1 MNEFYDGDD
10 VTEEKVVNNK
20 SKESESDI
28 PVRWKEATTQ
38 MDYGIDVQASSV
50 LLFGEIMDGSLYDII
65 TRIRAILH
73 MRKDDHKNDPI
84 NLIIN
89 SDGGSVYEALGIID
103 YIQSLD
109 VKVNTIC
116 RGRAMSAAALILCAG
131 TGIRAASQFSTIMF
145 HEISSDIYG
154 KSSDMKANVQHMEKL
169 EEILLEILKSNSN
182 KDIEFWKNVTI
193 KDYYI
198 TPTDALNLGV
208 IDAIIPPKHK
218 RGWYGINNNFIINM
232 FGCIYFC

>member
-1 MNEFYDGDD
+1 MEDFYESNESNKDIKEETYV
-10 VTEEKVVNNK
+10 VTG
-20 SKESESDI
+20 KENENDI

-38 MDYGIDVQASSV
+38 MDYGIDVETSSV
-50 LLFGEIMDGSLYDII
+50 LLFGEIVDGSLYDII

-73 MRKDDHKNDPI
+73 MRKDEHKNDPI

-109 VKVNTIC
+109 VKTNTIC

-131 TGIRAASQFSTIMF
+131 TGVRAASENSTIMF

-169 EEILLEILKSNSN
+169 EEILLGILKSNSN
-182 KDIEFWKNVTI
+182 KDKDYWKNVTI

-198 TPTDALNLGV
+198 TPKDALDMGV
-208 IDAIIPPKHK
+208 IDFIISPKHT
-218 RGWYGINNNFIINM
+218 RD
-232 FGCIYFC
+232 

>member
-1 MNEFYDGDD
+1 MKEFYDGEDTLKEETY
-10 VTEEKVVNNK
+10 VTKTKDPEN
-20 SKESESDI
+20 DI

-38 MDYGIDVQASSV
+38 MDYGIDVEASSI

-73 MRKDDHKNDPI
+73 MRKDENKKDPI

-103 YIQSLD
+103 YMQSLD

-131 TGIRAASQFSTIMF
+131 TGVRVASQYSTIMF

-182 KDIEFWKNVTI
+182 KDTEFWKNVTI

-198 TPTDALNLGV
+198 TPNDALNLGV
-208 IDAIIPPKHK
+208 IDTIIPPKHK
-218 RGWYGINNNFIINM
+218 RG
-232 FGCIYFC
+232 

>member
-1 MNEFYDGDD
+1 MNDFYDGED
-10 VTEEKVVNNK
+10 VAEEKLATNK
-20 SKESESDI
+20 SKESENDI

-38 MDYGIDVQASSV
+38 MDYGIDVEASSV

-73 MRKDDHKNDPI
+73 MRTDEHKNYPI

-131 TGIRAASQFSTIMF
+131 TGVRAASQYSTIMF

-182 KDIEFWKNVTI
+182 KEKDYWKNVTI

-198 TPTDALNLGV
+198 TPKDALDMGV

-218 RGWYGINNNFIINM
+218 RG
-232 FGCIYFC
+232 